1 LGFIDW
7 LIGPELSAPSAGEA
21 PQVRTDEP
29 GPSDPSK
36 ALVIARRES
45 AANSVSENTALG
57 LISVYRAAQI
67 LSTAGMQCSLD
78 AFRDSEQ
85 IEPKPLLL
93 RKPDPDEPLNAFLEK
108 TYLSLVLNGNAFWR
122 VFRDNQGRVTGLRV
136 LNPNEV
142 TIKVDSDGSVL
153 GYQYG
158 KNDRTYTKA
167 EVKHLS
173 HMRVP
178 GDPRGRGPIQ
188 AAQAELRGTL
198 DTRDYASYWFTE
210 AGIPTGVLSSD
221 APLTADAAK
230 AAKDRWTETQGAT
243 RGVAVLGHGL
253 SYSPIYLSP
262 EDAQFIQGQQF
273 NTTAIA
279 RLFGIPAGLMLAA
292 VEGSSQTYANLSQVE
307 AGFVKYT
314 LMRYISEVEAA
325 LSDLMPRGTEV
336 KANLESLLRPDVIS
350 RYSMHKIALGA
361 GWMTKDEVR
370 DIEGLQPLPEGLGK
384 PQKPV
389 DVTPEAAPTEE
400 EEDTNV

>member
-1 LGFIDW
+1 MGFIDW